1 MWYKV
6 ETQIV
11 KPKSFFKIKI
21 DCNRKEFYSILYQYD
36 EASKR
41 IGIDPDDII
50 HCNFDYQDDL
60 ISFEIS
66 SNQKSKEI
74 RSIIFESLGIPI
86 EDVGDLDLVV
96 TYL

>member
-21 DCNRKEFYSILYQYD
+21 DCNRKEFYSILYRCD

-50 HCNFDYQDDL
+50 HCTYDYEDDL
-60 ISFEIS
+60 ISFEIRS
-66 SNQKSKEI
+66 TQKSKEI
-74 RSIIFESLGIPI
+74 RSIMCESFGITL
-86 EDVGDLDLVV
+86 EDVGDLDIVV